1 MKRSPG
7 ASLSL
12 LTLLT
17 LFSLTW
23 LSPLSDAGAQWLPPP
38 EKRVVLNNLTVL
50 RLNPVGLEDQIRLG
64 YQQRITE
71 QTNPFL
77 RDNFVFAGIAPRLN
91 PAFIKIGPS
100 IEIQPLS
107 LFNLRVGFEY
117 IHFFS
122 TFGFLQS
129 FGSAVADYDDKS
141 LAVCASK
148 DVEVLKKCV
157 STDAAGLPLQSP
169 TAPLNYPASGVHLM
183 IEPTLQGRFGPLA
196 FRNKLAIEYW
206 YMRLRGDQR
215 VWYDVTLDT
224 LVPGNGW
231 VVTNDLDVLFVTK
244 FRLMVGARYSIV
256 KPIYT
261 EEEYRFSVDR
271 AAQDNTVQRL
281 GPLLYYT
288 FFDRGYTGFNKPTLL
303 LVVNWYV
310 DHRYRAGQAPASI
323 LPGVFVQHPAMPYI
337 ILGFSFQ
344 SDFINRKR
352 R

>member
-1 MKRSPG
+1 MTRSPG
-7 ASLSL
+7 ALPSIRKLA
-12 LTLLT
+12 LTLALA
-17 LFSLTW
+17 W
-23 LSPLSDAGAQWLPPP
+23 LLPSSDAAAQWLPPP
-38 EKRVVLNNLTVL
+38 ETRVVLNNLTVL

-64 YQQRITE
+64 WQQRIAD
-71 QTNPFL
+71 QASPFL
-77 RDNFVFAGIAPRLN
+77 RDNFLFVGIAPRLN

-100 IEIQPLS
+100 IEVQPFS

-129 FGSAVADYDDKS
+129 FGSAVADYDDKL

-148 DVEVLKKCV
+148 AEEVLKKCV

-183 IEPTLQGRFGPLA
+183 IEPTLQGRFGPVA
-196 FRNKLAIEYW
+196 IRNKLAIEYW
-206 YMRLRGDQR
+206 YMRLPGDQR
-215 VWYDVTLDT
+215 VFYDVTLDT

-256 KPIYT
+256 KPIY
-261 EEEYRFSVDR
+261 EADDYRFSVDR
-271 AAQDNTVQRL
+271 SAEDNTVQRL

-310 DHRYRAGQAPASI
+310 DHRYRRGQAPAQI
-323 LPGVFVQHPAMPYI
+323 LPAVFVQHPAMPYI